1 MAIHVPLGFQMGA
14 VHCGLK
20 RNPNRADLTLIV
32 CDRPATAAGVYTQNL
47 VCAAPVVVDRERTP
61 SANIRAVVT
70 NSGCANA
77 CTGERGEVDARQ
89 MAAWAAEAC
98 GAQAEEALVMSTGII
113 GEHLKMDKVQ
123 AGIQAVSKVLASD
136 DEAFIAAAKGIM
148 TTDLVHKVSGRELSL
163 GERNVRVS
171 GMSKG
176 SGMIG
181 PNMATMLGV
190 VLTDAPLEPVAAQ
203 AILSDVA
210 DRTFNCISV
219 DGHTSTNDTMI
230 LLASGAV
237 GGEPLAGAELAELHR
252 AVYEV
257 CEDLAKAI
265 ADDGEGATHL
275 VTIDVVG
282 CATVA
287 DARKIAGTIANSPL
301 VKTAIAG
308 ADPNWGRIVSAAGYA
323 QVPFRPTGVSLH
335 VNGYL
340 LYNEAAPVPF
350 NASEVSSS
358 IQDNRETK
366 IELKLSEGAASA
378 RFWTCDFTKKY
389 IEINADYHT

>member
-1 MAIHVPLGFQMGA
+1 MSIHVPLGFQMGA

-20 RNPNRADLTLIV
+20 RNPNKADLTLIT
-32 CDRPATAAGVYTQNL
+32 CDRPATAAGVYTRNL

-61 SANIRAVVT
+61 SASIRAVVT

-77 CTGERGEVDARQ
+77 CTGEQGEINARQ
-89 MAAWAAEAC
+89 MAALAAEAC
-98 GAQAEEALVMSTGII
+98 GAKAEEALVMSTGII
-113 GEHLKMDKVQ
+113 GEQLKMDKVET
-123 AGIQAVSKVLASD
+123 GIAAAASSLAND

-148 TTDLVHKVSGRELSL
+148 TTDLVHKVSGRELTL
-163 GERNVRVS
+163 GGHTVRVS
-171 GMSKG
+171 GMAKG

-190 VLTDAPLEPVAAQ
+190 VLTDAPLKPEDAQ
-203 AILSDVA
+203 AILADVA

-219 DGHTSTNDTMI
+219 DGHMSTNDTML
-230 LLASGAV
+230 LLASGVV
-237 GGEPLAGAELAELHR
+237 GSKPLVGDDLRQMHQ

-257 CEDLAKAI
+257 CEDLARAI

-282 CATVA
+282 CASVG
-287 DARKIAGTIANSPL
+287 DARQIAATIANSPL

-323 QVPFRPTGVSLH
+323 RVPFRPSGVSLRL
-335 VNGYL
+335 NGFL
-340 LYNEAAPVPF
+340 LYEEGTPVSF
-350 NASEVSSS
+350 DAGAVSRS
-358 IQDNRETK
+358 IKDHRETK
-366 IELKLSEGAASA
+366 IELQLSEGSASA
-378 RFWTCDFTKKY
+378 RFWTCDFTKGY

>member
-20 RNPNRADLTLIV
+20 RNPNKADLTLIV

-61 SANIRAVVT
+61 SASIRAVIT

-77 CTGERGEVDARQ
+77 CTGQRGEVDARQ
-89 MAAWAAEAC
+89 MAAWAAEVC
-98 GAQAEEALVMSTGII
+98 GAKAEEALVMSTGII

-123 AGIQAVSKVLASD
+123 AGIQAAAKVLAND
-136 DEAFIAAAKGIM
+136 DEAFITAAKGIM
-148 TTDLVHKVSGRELSL
+148 TTDLVHKVSGRELAL
-163 GERNVRVS
+163 GGRNIRVS

-190 VLTDAPLEPVAAQ
+190 VMTDAPLKPTDAQ

-219 DGHTSTNDTMI
+219 DGHMSTNDTMI

-237 GGEPLAGAELAELHR
+237 GGEPLAGADLAKMHQ
-252 AVYEV
+252 AVYDV

-282 CATVA
+282 CASVA

-335 VNGYL
+335 LNGFL
-340 LYNEAAPVPF
+340 LYNEGTPVPSSAVDVS
-350 NASEVSSS
+350 AS
-358 IQDNRETK
+358 IKDNRETK
-366 IELKLSEGAASA
+366 IELKLSEGNATA
-378 RFWTCDFTKKY
+378 RFWTCDFTKQY
-389 IEINADYHT
+389 IAINADYHT

>member
-20 RNPNRADLTLIV
+20 RNPGKADLTLIT
-32 CDRPATAAGVYTQNL
+32 CDRPATAAGVYTKNL

-61 SANIRAVVT
+61 SASIRAVVT

-77 CTGERGEVDARQ
+77 CTGELGEVNARQ
-89 MAAWAAEAC
+89 MAAWAAEVC
-98 GAQAEEALVMSTGII
+98 GAKAEEALVMSTGII

-123 AGIQAVSKVLASD
+123 AGILAASKVLASD
-136 DEAFIAAAKGIM
+136 DEAFIVAAKGIM
-148 TTDLVHKVSGRELSL
+148 TTDLVHKVSGRELTL
-163 GERNVRVS
+163 NGRNVRIS

-190 VLTDAPLEPVAAQ
+190 VMTDAPLKPDDAQ

-219 DGHTSTNDTMI
+219 DGHMSTNDTMI
-230 LLASGAV
+230 LLASGAA
-237 GGEPLAGAELAELHR
+237 GGEPLAGAELKILHH

-282 CATVA
+282 CASVA
-287 DARKIAGTIANSPL
+287 DARKIAATIANSPL

-323 QVPFRPTGVSLH
+323 QVPFRPSGVSLH
-335 VNGYL
+335 VNGFL
-340 LYNEAAPVPF
+340 LYNEGTPVPF
-350 NASEVSSS
+350 KAEEVSSS
-358 IQDNRETK
+358 IKNNRETK
-366 IELKLSEGAASA
+366 IELKLSEGSA
-378 RFWTCDFTKKY
+378 TTRFWTCDFTKQY